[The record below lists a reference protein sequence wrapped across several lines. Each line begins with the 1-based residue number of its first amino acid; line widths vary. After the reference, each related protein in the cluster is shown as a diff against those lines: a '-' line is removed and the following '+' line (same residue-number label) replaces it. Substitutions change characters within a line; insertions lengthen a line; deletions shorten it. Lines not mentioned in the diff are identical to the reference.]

1 MRAAK
6 LTFIV
11 SFFACFFVVRICV
24 AQTPQ
29 WVTFPYN
36 DFPYQ
41 RYCLTFDG
49 SGTLW
54 AANQPSQGVG
64 VSRFDGALWHNFAK
78 ADGLVYDTVNAMT
91 RDRQGRI
98 WTAGKLG
105 VCYFDPETGWH
116 ALAVQDSFTP
126 VREYLSIVCDSSG
139 NIWTS
144 SRSLVIHIPG
154 NIPDYWAYSEIHRWD
169 GHNWSTYDFT
179 PEDFSHAGI
188 ETWSMTV
195 SPNGTVWGVGAQLHD
210 STNHFV
216 GGLRSFDGNKWSRYS
231 LGGVARVRFYQPSV
245 VECDKENNVWI
256 GYQSYLGLRALDK
269 FDGTAWDSDT
279 TWPFV
284 SSHIRS
290 MKFDPNWRLWLG
302 GKLASD
308 FKGTIADFGVMEYNV
323 KALSPLVGY
332 SDSNSALLGS
342 TIYSVAFDRAGNAWF
357 SSPEGLSELKYASNV
372 SVQGVIAEKSSLNAY
387 PNPASTSTTLDY
399 SFSNNA
405 KARLTIY
412 DILGREVHTELIE
425 PNSGTSK
432 QHLVLNT
439 SGLPSGHYFFSLTSG
454 GQSLMRELVIE
465 R

>member
-1 MRAAK
+1 MRTAK
-6 LTFIV
+6 LTFVV

-116 ALAVQDSFTP
+116 ALAVQDSFSA

-144 SRSLVIHIPG
+144 SWSNVVHIPG

-169 GHNWSTYDFT
+169 GHNWTTYDFT
-179 PEDFSHAGI
+179 PEDVAHSGLQ
-188 ETWSMTV
+188 TWSMTV
-195 SPNGTVWGVGAQLHD
+195 APNGIIWGLGMQFHD
-210 STNHFV
+210 SNNQFS
-216 GGLRSFDGNKWSRYS
+216 GGLRKFDGSTWSRYT
-231 LGGVARVRFYQPSV
+231 LGGKPLPKFNQSSV
-245 VECDKENNVWI
+245 VECDKESNVWV
-256 GYQSYLGLRALDK
+256 GHKGWLQPGGLSE
-269 FDGTAWDSDT
+269 FDGTNWFNDT
-279 TWPFV
+279 
-284 SSHIRS
+284 SSLFAFPIIRS
-290 MKFDPNWRLWLG
+290 MKFDRYGRLWFAG
-302 GKLASD
+302 GLDTSE
-308 FKGTIADFGVMEYNV
+308 VVVYNAQSRV
-323 KALSPLVGY
+323 FLTGYSNTNSPL
-332 SDSNSALLGS
+332 LTS
-342 TIYSVAFDRAGNAWF
+342 TTVYSVAFDREGNAWF

-372 SVQGVIAEKSSLNAY
+372 SVQGVIAEKPSLNAY
-387 PNPASTSTTLDY
+387 PNPASTYTTLDY
-399 SFSNNA
+399 SFSNNT

-412 DILGREVHTELIE
+412 DILGREIRTELIE

-454 GQSLMRELVIE
+454 GQSLTRELVIE